1 MYNIKMKT
9 VLITGASRG
18 IGAETVRAFAE
29 KGYTVIANYNKSH
42 DKAVALR
49 DEMVSRGLDVHIF
62 QADVSD
68 SSQVEKM
75 FCHIKRFYKK
85 LDVVVNNAGV
95 ALYRQIQDTTD
106 SQFERVMGVNCK
118 GAFLVSREA
127 TKLFLERMQGSIVN
141 ISSVWGLRGASC
153 ESVYSMSKFAIV
165 GLTLSLHE
173 ELNDCGINVN
183 CVCPPIVETEM
194 TANLSIEDKEEF
206 SKKFGVP
213 ILDAVSVAQKILEVA
228 ESDESGNI
236 VNFGG

>member
-1 MYNIKMKT
+1 MKT

-49 DEMVSRGLDVHIF
+49 DEMVSRGFDVHIF

-127 TKLFLERMQGSIVN
+127 TKLFLERMQGCIVN

-206 SKKFGVP
+206 SKKFGVT

>member
-1 MYNIKMKT
+1 MKT

-49 DEMVSRGLDVHIF
+49 DEMVSRGLDVHIY

>member
-1 MYNIKMKT
+1 MKT

-18 IGAETVRAFAE
+18 IGAETVRTFAE

>member
-1 MYNIKMKT
+1 MKT

-141 ISSVWGLRGASC
+141 VSSVWGLRGASC

>member
-1 MYNIKMKT
+1 MKT

-183 CVCPPIVETEM
+183 CLCPPIVETEM

>member
-1 MYNIKMKT
+1 MKT

-29 KGYTVIANYNKSH
+29 KGYTVIANYNTSH

-49 DEMVSRGLDVHIF
+49 DEMVSRGLDVHIY

>member
-1 MYNIKMKT
+1 MKT

-213 ILDAVSVAQKILEVA
+213 ILDAVSIAQKILEVA

>member
-1 MYNIKMKT
+1 MKT

>member
-1 MYNIKMKT
+1 MKT

-141 ISSVWGLRGASC
+141 ISSVWGIRGASC

>member
-1 MYNIKMKT
+1 MKT

-183 CVCPPIVETEM
+183 CVCPPIVKTEM

>member
-1 MYNIKMKT
+1 MKT

-213 ILDAVSVAQKILEVA
+213 ILDAKSVAQKILEVA

>member
-1 MYNIKMKT
+1 MKT

-49 DEMVSRGLDVHIF
+49 DEIVSRGLDVHIF

>member
-1 MYNIKMKT
+1 MKT

-49 DEMVSRGLDVHIF
+49 DEMVSRGLDVHIY

-183 CVCPPIVETEM
+183 CVCPPIVKTEM

>member
-1 MYNIKMKT
+1 MKT

-106 SQFERVMGVNCK
+106 SLFERVMGVNCK

>member
-1 MYNIKMKT
+1 MKT

-206 SKKFGVP
+206 SKKFEVP

>member
-1 MYNIKMKT
+1 MKT

-206 SKKFGVP
+206 SKKFGIP

>member
-1 MYNIKMKT
+1 MKT

-49 DEMVSRGLDVHIF
+49 DEMVSRGFDVHIF

-75 FCHIKRFYKK
+75 FFHIKRFYKK